1 MTTDYKAL
9 CAELVAT
16 WKKGDDIVGAMNR
29 ARAALVEGA
38 GVGVTDEEL
47 EECFYKA
54 TREYWDSPHESETN
68 LRVMRLR
75 GLRAVLARYG
85 THSRPIPV
93 ADTRYEF
100 AVLDCEDEEQAG
112 GSAAT
117 LADAIKEG
125 NHYLALYSN
134 DDGYGPYRL
143 ELREVRTLPAAAIP
157 LPAQEGADG

>member
-1 MTTDYKAL
+1 MSDVFRVL
-9 CAELVAT
+9 CAQLLAAVEHQH
-16 WKKGDDIVGAMNR
+16 GDPSIDRLALSRR
-29 ARAALVEGA
+29 ARAALAEGA
-38 GVGVTDEEL
+38 GVEPTDDEIDEIYHLSGGVI
-47 EECFYKA
+47 
-54 TREYWDSPHESETN
+54 REFA
-68 LRVMRLR
+68 RL
-75 GLRAVLARYG
+75 LLARYG
-85 THSRPIPV
+85 THPRPIPV

-157 LPAQEGADG
+157 LPTVEPSDPNNTQPNT